1 MDATPDPSLPDDAPA
16 PDQPTAAAQPKPAG
30 AGAVVV
36 GSVIALLAVGWFM
49 LSHFVMDTEV
59 GDAIQEAVGVAFGL
73 LVLVSIIG
81 AVRSTRG
88 NPG

>member
-1 MDATPDPSLPDDAPA
+1 MDPTPEPDPAETSAEDLANQ
-16 PDQPTAAAQPKPAG
+16 QPRSAGPGAAVVG
-30 AGAVVV
+30 AGI
-36 GSVIALLAVGWFM
+36 GLLAVGWFL

-59 GDAIQEAVGVAFGL
+59 ADAIQEAVGVAFGL
-73 LVLVSIIG
+73 LILVSIIG